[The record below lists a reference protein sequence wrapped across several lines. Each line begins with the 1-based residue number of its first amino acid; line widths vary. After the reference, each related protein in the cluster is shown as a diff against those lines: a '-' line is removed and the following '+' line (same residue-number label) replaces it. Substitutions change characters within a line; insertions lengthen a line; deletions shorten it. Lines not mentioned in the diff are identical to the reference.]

1 MINIYHII
9 HIFSFHLVISY
20 RPDKHWS
27 YELLIR
33 LDFLQAALENA
44 PQCVIQLYA
53 LITQSDE
60 DIVLGL
66 LTLIFSFIDFIRVS
80 VSIHWDM
87 HKGRCAIYMYFFR

>member
-1 MINIYHII
+1 MR
-9 HIFSFHLVISY
+9 IFASCAFHFY
-20 RPDKHWS
+20 RPNKHWS

-60 DIVLGL
+60 DVVLGL

-87 HKGRCAIYMYFFR
+87 HKGHYVIHF